1 MEVIVLFGEKLKETR
16 RRKGLTQKQLA
27 DLIGVKDNSISNW
40 EKDRNLPKNMDTII
54 LLCETLDID
63 INWLLYDG
71 KEPPKNVA
79 VLKYLTDD
87 SVNEL
92 PQEAKNEI
100 DNFIEFIKSKY
111 NPRRN

>member
-1 MEVIVLFGEKLKETR
+1 MFGKKLKETR
-16 RRKGLTQKQLA
+16 RRKRLTQKQLA

-40 EKDRNLPKNMDTII
+40 EKGRNLPKNMDTII

-79 VLKYLTDD
+79 VLKYLTDN
-87 SVNEL
+87 SVDDL

-100 DNFIEFIKSKY
+100 DNFFAYLAYKY
-111 NPRRN
+111 NKK